1 MSSLSFIILHTP
13 GTLSSRNGLK
23 IFLSKWI
30 TGVKLLYLQRWPHD
44 LHLESRKV
52 YCARERDSFFTVSTS
67 VHVLR
72 SPSDFPDLLLYI
84 LFKLFRPLEFH
95 LEQYHAGTGANS
107 WKSHFLHFFASISMR
122 SCRVIRLKNQHNRPV
137 KMVK

>member
-1 MSSLSFIILHTP
+1 MSSLSFIVLHTP

-72 SPSDFPDLLLYI
+72 SPFDFPDLLLYI

-95 LEQYHAGTGANS
+95 LEQYHAGSQQLEITFS
-107 WKSHFLHFFASISMR
+107 PLFRFYFHEVLPCYSIKEST
-122 SCRVIRLKNQHNRPV
+122 
-137 KMVK
+137 